1 MYMCHNPRWDPRAP
15 EITEDIYVYVSYSKV
30 GPEGTINHRGCIC
43 IYIYIYIYMYMCH
56 NPRWD
61 PRVPARMNII
71 TLMVV
76 HVVGHCQS
84 ID

>member
-43 IYIYIYIYMYMCH
+43 IYIYMYMCH
-56 NPRWD
+56 TPRWD